1 MIVAQSPFFV
11 WYENW
16 WWILGIL
23 QALFWI
29 GVLLVG
35 VNALFRRRPPG
46 RSSGIALR
54 ILEERYAR
62 GEIPR
67 EEYLERR
74 AVLEDTKSPT

>member
-1 MIVAQSPFFV
+1 MIVAESPFFV
-11 WYENW
+11 WYESW

-29 GVLLVG
+29 GVLVVG
-35 VNALFRRRPPG
+35 VNVLFRRRPQG
-46 RSSGIALR
+46 RSAGVALR

-62 GEIPR
+62 GEIAR